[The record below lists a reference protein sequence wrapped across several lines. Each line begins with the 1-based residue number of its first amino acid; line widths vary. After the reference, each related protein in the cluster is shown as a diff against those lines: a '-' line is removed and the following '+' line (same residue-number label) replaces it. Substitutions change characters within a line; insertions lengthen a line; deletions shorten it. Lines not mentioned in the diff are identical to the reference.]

1 MVLDYY
7 LFRYENWFYG
17 IIIKCD
23 LHAHEPYFFI
33 NDVSSLAIKKGA
45 NRDRINCINP
55 HSVSNRKRRALL
67 LQIEQKE
74 LCMYYSKIPLLHPIN
89 KRKIN

>member
-7 LFRYENWFYG
+7 LFGYENWFYG

-55 HSVSNRKRRALL
+55 HSVSNRKKKSTTTPNRA
-67 LQIEQKE
+67 
-74 LCMYYSKIPLLHPIN
+74 
-89 KRKIN
+89 KRIVYVLFENTIIASY